1 MYKHKF
7 LLQLH
12 LNVATMYINLTICV
26 CRVWVCDNVIDNCTS
41 TSPYFLMLGV
51 IFPRTSLH
59 RLIMFV
65 RLVQLLK
72 DIITWNDELALPTFI
87 YLRNKKC
94 IWIFYCIWL
103 VTVHRAQ
110 QTEAPTM
117 LPQVTDKGCPLHKIY
132 QIIIEKA
139 GAWSQ
144 VGPCLGSTTF
154 PSR

>member
-12 LNVATMYINLTICV
+12 LNVVTMYINLTICV
-26 CRVWVCDNVIDNCTS
+26 CRVWVFDNVIDNCTS

-72 DIITWNDELALPTFI
+72 DIITWNDEFALPTFI

-94 IWIFYCIWL
+94 IWPFEYFIVFDWL
-103 VTVHRAQ
+103 RFTGLNRQRHPSCYLRW
-110 QTEAPTM
+110 
-117 LPQVTDKGCPLHKIY
+117 
-132 QIIIEKA
+132 QIKDI
-139 GAWSQ
+139 
-144 VGPCLGSTTF
+144 LSTRF
-154 PSR
+154 IRF